1 MKQSYS
7 WPDCLVTLRVN
18 PITRTYTIVNSDGYC
33 SCIDQKDS
41 GRIAEFANK
50 DSDQNSNS
58 DRVIDGRVVNSKTLT
73 VNLSS
78 DEAATES
85 ADQLPSSDVEL
96 KNTRAIFTIGE
107 ETCRSEIANFGLPNQ
122 SVDKLTEDVKPVIE
136 SSEKEGGDSL
146 LIKEIITHDKLDYQ
160 CRSVSSENNPPVIT
174 VIDFDGPNTSDQKPW
189 INAQQACSKCKSE
202 SYLKQVDPFRAS
214 VENAVKRFDRE
225 HGRFNYKNNRIVERR
240 FRSRS
245 ATYEIPPNIGR
256 IFGRRTKS
264 FADPK
269 SGNKK
274 NDGCLSAEANHKKE
288 VLLRGHYYPEGGWGF
303 IIVTCSALVHLLGVG
318 LQLSVPGTVYISAE
332 LKFNHPPVD
341 FSGWLGA
348 MSTGVALLIS
358 PVTIGFCR
366 RKSTRVTAVLG
377 GLVTALG
384 CLFTSFA
391 TQFHQLF
398 FSYGAVV
405 GVGVGIT
412 RDCSTLMVAQYFK
425 RKREFVEIFIVS
437 GSGLGIAIMSA
448 FIKSIIGKIGWR
460 LGLQAVTVTVFSTF
474 FLGTFYRSA
483 SLYHPQRR
491 AILHL
496 KNQKRKIK
504 EKNKVDDR
512 PPILDFTTLKSKTV
526 RILLLSTGISAFG
539 INTPIFY
546 LAHQIEEEGLGD
558 TVILLQA
565 YLGLGWTVGCV
576 TFGLLVI
583 RQNVECRIARQYL
596 VQTAV
601 FICGICILA
610 LTTVQGNY
618 YGYVMF
624 TWIYGIFC
632 GGYHYSLKMYTYERV
647 RARNFVRTWGFVQC
661 SQAIPIAIGVPI
673 SGYINISFGNKA
685 GYYFSSTCVLV
696 GSFTLFFIDLH
707 KRNLSKHRSGKTNGI
722 KHTCNSN
729 CPKKRGLSF
738 NQEPENDNTPGA
750 GAVGFNTSSEH
761 PPALGE
767 SINKISVDK
776 PELTCISEEGIADM
790 DLPDNILD
798 DIEYIGDCITSCN
811 KVENYLMLSE
821 FENNLIAE
829 MPIIMDRK
837 GRKWSLARSKS
848 IKANQSTAG
857 PSTSQSILDEDDV
870 KSKWLLMPAPINNRA
885 ITVIE
890 EASTSQV
897 ES

>member
-1 MKQSYS
+1 MNEIQQL
-7 WPDCLVTLRVN
+7 PVCTD
-18 PITRTYTIVNSDGYC
+18 
-33 SCIDQKDS
+33 DS
-41 GRIAEFANK
+41 GIISGDLGSAEYEHVVCDERDDRDNK
-50 DSDQNSNS
+50 DNALPRRESQF
-58 DRVIDGRVVNSKTLT
+58 VIR
-73 VNLSS
+73 
-78 DEAATES
+78 
-85 ADQLPSSDVEL
+85 
-96 KNTRAIFTIGE
+96 
-107 ETCRSEIANFGLPNQ
+107 
-122 SVDKLTEDVKPVIE
+122 
-136 SSEKEGGDSL
+136 
-146 LIKEIITHDKLDYQ
+146 
-160 CRSVSSENNPPVIT
+160 
-174 VIDFDGPNTSDQKPW
+174 
-189 INAQQACSKCKSE
+189 
-202 SYLKQVDPFRAS
+202 
-214 VENAVKRFDRE
+214 
-225 HGRFNYKNNRIVERR
+225 
-240 FRSRS
+240 
-245 ATYEIPPNIGR
+245 
-256 IFGRRTKS
+256 
-264 FADPK
+264 
-269 SGNKK
+269 
-274 NDGCLSAEANHKKE
+274 
-288 VLLRGHYYPEGGWGF
+288 HYYPEGNWGWIIITVSVLIEIIATGVHGAAGIWF
-303 IIVTCSALVHLLGVG
+303 IEIIKNYSRTYLDV
-318 LQLSVPGTVYISAE
+318 
-332 LKFNHPPVD
+332 
-341 FSGWLGA
+341 GWLGA

-358 PVTIGFCR
+358 PVTIGICR

-398 FSYGAVV
+398 FSYGAIV

-448 FIKSIIGKIGWR
+448 FIKTIIGKIGWR

-496 KNQKRKIK
+496 KTQKRKIK

-512 PPILDFTTLKSKTV
+512 PPILDFATLRSKTV

-558 TVILLQA
+558 MVILLQA

-596 VQTAV
+596 MQTAI

-610 LTTVQGNY
+610 LTTVHGNY

-707 KRNLSKHRSGKTNGI
+707 KRNLSKHRSGKSNGI

-729 CPKKRGLSF
+729 CQKKRGLSF
-738 NQEPENDNTPGA
+738 NQEAENDNTPGA
-750 GAVGFNTSSEH
+750 SAMGFNPNAEH

-767 SINKISVDK
+767 AINKLSVDK

-848 IKANQSTAG
+848 IHGNPPAG
-857 PSTSQSILDEDDV
+857 PSTSQTLLDEDDI